1 VSRSPGGRRRAA
13 GERGGDQTAAAGEG
27 MLGGMCEPQAG
38 RGDRSGLTDPLGA
51 VAMQRDDQTFAGSPG
66 EECRREQQRRQ
77 QVQDAFDQDVGHGH
91 DGGSYRPKGPSRR
104 DIEMTQPPDLAL
116 SGGRFARMTPAPER
130 KRFDRRMIL
139 PLIVILVIAGGFALL
154 LQSTGHNS
162 QPLAAGTHSARSTS
176 FLGDELSPPKTAPP
190 LSLRNY
196 LGERINIDQYRG
208 KALLVTFI
216 YDHCPDVCPLIVAD
230 LRAAQIMMGPKT
242 AARAQIVA
250 VSVDPRGDTPKTVAA
265 FLKVHEM
272 TGRMKYLIG
281 SASELGQVWQRWG
294 VGSERDA
301 EDPDII
307 NHSALVY
314 GIDASGE
321 LKTVYIGGQL
331 KPSEVAHDVPLLA
344 SQ

>member
-1 VSRSPGGRRRAA
+1 
-13 GERGGDQTAAAGEG
+13 
-27 MLGGMCEPQAG
+27 
-38 RGDRSGLTDPLGA
+38 
-51 VAMQRDDQTFAGSPG
+51 
-66 EECRREQQRRQ
+66 
-77 QVQDAFDQDVGHGH
+77 
-91 DGGSYRPKGPSRR
+91 
-104 DIEMTQPPDLAL
+104 MT
-116 SGGRFARMTPAPER
+116 RAPER
-130 KRFDRRMIL
+130 TGRGRRTIL
-139 PLIVILVIAGGFALL
+139 ALIAIIVIAAGFALL
-154 LQSTGHNS
+154 SGQTGHNS
-162 QPLAAGTHSARSTS
+162 KPSADGPQSAGTTS
-176 FLGDELSPPKTAPP
+176 FLGNELSQPKPAPP

-196 LGERINIDQYRG
+196 LGERINIERYRG

-230 LRAAQIMMGPKT
+230 LHAAQTMMGPKM

-250 VSVDPRGDTPKTVAA
+250 VSVDPRGDTPRTVAA

-281 SASELGQVWQRWG
+281 SAKELEHVWQTWG

-301 EDPDII
+301 EQPDLI

-321 LKTVYIGGQL
+321 LKTVYIGSSL
-331 KPSEVAHDVPLLA
+331 KPSEITHDVPLLA